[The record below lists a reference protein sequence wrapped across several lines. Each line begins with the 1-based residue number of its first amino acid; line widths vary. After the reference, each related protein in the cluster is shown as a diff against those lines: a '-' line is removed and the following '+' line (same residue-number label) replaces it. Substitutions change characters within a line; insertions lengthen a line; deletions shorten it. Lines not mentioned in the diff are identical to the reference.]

1 MPRFEGTTIN
11 GEGLSHMKLSLV
23 VSVPSGSNG
32 KTIQITRSPFLIG
45 RDPKCQLRPS
55 SALVSN
61 RHCSLEIERDR
72 ALITDLGSTNGTFLN
87 KKRLARP
94 EELHD
99 NDLVHIGPLAFTVR
113 IEGIVPVDQATPLP
127 PTRSPVPSHEE
138 EIAAVLLAGQDDEQP
153 GSSVNLDSTGVPTGG
168 TEVLKTQALEIPD
181 EVRAMAEAAA
191 KPAKEEKKQSG
202 DTSTAADAILKKY
215 LRRPRKA

>member
-1 MPRFEGTTIN
+1 
-11 GEGLSHMKLSLV
+11 MKLSLV

-32 KTIQITRSPFLIG
+32 KTIPITRSPFLIG

-61 RHCSLEIERDR
+61 RHCSLEIQGEK
-72 ALITDLGSTNGTFLN
+72 ALISDLGSTNGTFLN
-87 KKRLARP
+87 KKRLAQS

-99 NDLVHIGPLAFTVR
+99 NDLVHVGPLAFTVH
-113 IEGIVPVDQATPLP
+113 IEASVTVDQPTPLP
-127 PTRSPVPSHEE
+127 PTRPPVPSPED
-138 EIAAVLLAGQDDEQP
+138 EIAAVLLGAQDGDNP

-168 TEVLKTQALEIPD
+168 TEVLKTQSLEIPE
-181 EVRAMAEAAA
+181 EVRAMAEGAA
-191 KPAKEEKKQSG
+191 KPAAKEEKKKQG
-202 DTSTAADAILKKY
+202 DTSSAADAILKKY

>member
-1 MPRFEGTTIN
+1 
-11 GEGLSHMKLSLV
+11 MKLSLV

-32 KTIQITRSPFLIG
+32 KTIPITRSPFLIG

-61 RHCSLEIERDR
+61 RHCSLEMQGDK

-87 KKRLARP
+87 KKRLAEP
-94 EELHD
+94 QELRD
-99 NDLVHIGPLAFTVR
+99 NDVVHVGPLAFTVR
-113 IEGIVPVDQATPLP
+113 IEASVAVDQPTPLP

-138 EIAAVLLAGQDDEQP
+138 EIAAVLLAGQDENNA

-168 TEVLKTQALEIPD
+168 TEVLKTQALEIP
-181 EVRAMAEAAA
+181 EEMRAMAEAAA
-191 KPAKEEKKQSG
+191 KPAAKEEKKKSG
-202 DTSTAADAILKKY
+202 DTSSAADAILKKY

>member
-1 MPRFEGTTIN
+1 
-11 GEGLSHMKLSLV
+11 MKLSLV

-55 SALVSN
+55 SAMVSN
-61 RHCSLEIERDR
+61 RHCTLEIQGDR
-72 ALITDLGSTNGTFLN
+72 ALIADLGSTNGTYLN
-87 KKRLARP
+87 KKRLVEP

-113 IEGIVPVDQATPLP
+113 IEASVAVDHPTPLP
-127 PTRSPVPSHEE
+127 PTRSPVPSRED
-138 EIAAVLLAGQDDEQP
+138 EIAAVLLAAQDDDHG

-191 KPAKEEKKQSG
+191 RPAAKEEKKQTG
-202 DTSTAADAILKKY
+202 DTSSAADAILKKY